1 MKNELEIFIDKAL
14 IKSKKE
20 LKGWIVFG
28 IILILASAV
37 FSYVTYKNIV
47 KVIQPKSLALIVNQ
61 YFEKTLAN
69 SNDDIYNAIKNNL
82 PDLIKG
88 TSQDVIS
95 YIPALRKQLEQR
107 IVKEIRNS
115 EKKQKQII
123 ENNIKEI
130 FAQNKDLIIKAINDI
145 NSNNNSNFKKLA
157 DISLDK
163 IDNLVK
169 EGNEKSLT
177 VLKNINKLLKK
188 IKENKH
194 LTPQEKEIKEFI
206 QLFYVFQKKAKKY

>member
-1 MKNELEIFIDKAL
+1 MKNEKLQTLLDKAL

-20 LKGWIVFG
+20 LKGWIIFG
-28 IILILASAV
+28 VVLVIASAV
-37 FSYVTYKNIV
+37 FSYVTYKNIA
-47 KVIQPKSLALIVNQ
+47 KVIQPKSLALLVNQ

-69 SNDDIYNAIKNNL
+69 SNDDIYNAVKNNL
-82 PDLIKG
+82 PDMIKG
-88 TSQDVIS
+88 TSQDAIS
-95 YIPALRKQLEQR
+95 YIPVLRQQLEKR
-107 IVKEIRNS
+107 IVKEIENS

-123 ENNIKEI
+123 QNNIKEI
-130 FAQNKDLIIKAINDI
+130 FVQNKGLIIKTINDI
-145 NSNNNSNFKKLA
+145 NSNNNSSFKKLA

-177 VLKNINKLLKK
+177 VLKNIDKLLKK
-188 IKENKH
+188 IKENKN

-206 QLFYVFQKKAKKY
+206 QLFYVFQKKDSF